1 MEIKNNMNRLDPC
14 LNRLQAE
21 KGEGRAAAE
30 KAGAAAS
37 ADTVQI
43 QSPGLKATVEAAAM
57 SAPDARENRVAAI
70 KASLADGTYQI
81 DNRAIAEKLLQEAGD
96 LNY

>member
-1 MEIKNNMNRLDPC
+1 MEIKNNMNRLDPY

-30 KAGAAAS
+30 KTASAAGGDTVQIHSAGLKAAIEGAAAS
-37 ADTVQI
+37 A
-43 QSPGLKATVEAAAM
+43 
-57 SAPDARENRVAAI
+57 PDLRADRITAL
-70 KASLADGTYQI
+70 KASLSEGSYQI

-96 LNY
+96 LY